1 MSVSCGRAVRAARG
15 SREEM
20 AAPAGLRWV
29 GGWLVGDDSEP
40 FLAGSFACR
49 VVGFFFFNFFP
60 LEFRDVEN
68 LLVDSGAFLFFLP
81 FIFSLKPPDRLF
93 FFFFLWVFFL
103 NFFWVEIFPLF

>member
-1 MSVSCGRAVRAARG
+1 MIEGDVCQLRAGGSGGEGVPGGDGGAGRPAVG
-15 SREEM
+15 
-20 AAPAGLRWV
+20 GWL
-29 GGWLVGDDSEP
+29 GWLVGDDSEP

-93 FFFFLWVFFL
+93 FFFFFYGFS
-103 NFFWVEIFPLF
+103 F

>member
-1 MSVSCGRAVRAARG
+1 MSVSCGRRG
-15 SREEM
+15 RRGGPGRRWRRR
-20 AAPAGLRWV
+20 PACGGWLV
-29 GGWLVGDDSEP
+29 GWLVGDDSEP

-93 FFFFLWVFFL
+93 FFFFFYGFS
-103 NFFWVEIFPLF
+103 F